1 MKTLLALLLVAA
13 CGGPTQQQLADTPT
27 ARTRPVAAEPPP
39 ASTSDRD
46 RDGLKRSF
54 DDIDATQRAYREATP
69 ATVAPPPGAG
79 SGSGSAAPVKKGPAE
94 EAPKQ

>member
-13 CGGPTQQQLADTPT
+13 CGASQQQLEETPT
-27 ARTRPVAAEPPP
+27 ARTRLTPTEAPP

-54 DDIDATQRAYREATP
+54 DDIDATQKAYREATP
-69 ATVAPPPGAG
+69 ATVAPPPGTTA
-79 SGSGSAAPVKKGPAE
+79 GSGSAAPVKKGPAE